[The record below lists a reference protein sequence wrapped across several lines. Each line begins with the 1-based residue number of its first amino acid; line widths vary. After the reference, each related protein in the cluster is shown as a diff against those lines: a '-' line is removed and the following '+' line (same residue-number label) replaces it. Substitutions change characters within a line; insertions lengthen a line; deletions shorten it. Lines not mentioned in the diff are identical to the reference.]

1 MESSLY
7 QCILGVCLLLNL
19 GGCCDISLS
28 TCGGQAPGD
37 VLIGVLNPCHA
48 KVEALHKRIQPEAY
62 NCTDFDLTP
71 FTRTLAAA
79 YTIEEINNSGFLPG
93 VRLGYVICDTCSDA
107 TKAIHA
113 TENLLSI
120 NGSLPVQCDYID
132 YRPPVKV
139 IIGSRYS
146 EESIPVARLLGLH
159 MVPQISCTAS
169 APVLSDK
176 LRFGSFL
183 RMIPSDVHQ
192 TQALAKL
199 MTRFSWDWIGVVSGD
214 DDYGK
219 AALQSFLLDADNA
232 GVCVAFQEVLPH
244 YLDHTHTNR
253 RIQEVAGQIRS
264 SKAQVVLLIVK
275 GELVAEL
282 FQEMIRTN
290 TTRTWIAS
298 DAWSISRQLAS
309 MEGINE
315 VGDIFGF
322 TFITGEIPGFK
333 EYLLKLQP
341 SPGAVNHYI
350 QMYKELRF
358 KCTPELLQYRECLKN
373 NLTELC
379 QMPDSI
385 KYKSNRACHVPDPQ
399 KADDDFLVQNVDL
412 TELYSEKVAV
422 LTVAHALKQLL
433 QCNETACPGEKNF
446 QPWKLLEELKKV
458 KFELD
463 NRLIYFDESGNSVN
477 GYDLIMWVKAGD
489 KREFRVV
496 GSYEVLKGIVEIN
509 EDKLQ
514 WMDNNNNTVPRSRC
528 SELCGPGSRKDV
540 SNISCCYNC
549 TACEEGTYTDDWN
562 QHDCEKCPNGTW
574 SLKGWDHCEER
585 TEKFQRWNEPYA
597 IALVTAAVLGLLLL
611 MAVLIIFLIH
621 RKTPA
626 VKIAGGKLCYVMIAG
641 LSVSFASVVLFVG
654 MPNDHLCRARQAMY
668 GLGFTLCV
676 SCILVRAFRTF
687 LAFLFDLDRQHRLK
701 KLYKPVAIVVISTGV
716 QGLICVFWLI
726 FDSPKVTYF
735 LDGMDK
741 WLQCTEGTSV
751 GFGIMLS
758 YIGLLA
764 FICFLL
770 AFKGRKVPQDF
781 NETGNIIFGMLI
793 YLFVWVCFI
802 PIYVSRE
809 KLNER
814 SVVQASA
821 ILASNYGIIFCHFV
835 PKCYIA
841 LCRRKENV
849 HEVFK
854 KRLRKFT
861 IDTSVNVFDITMRSG
876 SPGGMSAAGSQSDND
891 SAFAEPQE
899 PSVASVGA
907 AANVFRHSER
917 DATHLS
923 LRKRRLRSHS
933 F

>member
-19 GGCCDISLS
+19 GRCCDISLS

-350 QMYKELRF
+350 QTYKELRF

-373 NLTELC
+373 NPTELC
-379 QMPDSI
+379 EMPDSI
-385 KYKSNRACHVPDPQ
+385 KYKSDRACHVPDPQ

-422 LTVAHALKQLL
+422 LTVAHALKRLL

-458 KFELD
+458 KFQLD

-496 GSYEVLKGIVEIN
+496 GSYEVLKGFVEID

-514 WMDNNNNTVPRSRC
+514 WMDNNNNNTVPRSRC

-585 TEKFQRWNEPYA
+585 KEKFQRWNEPYA

-687 LAFLFDLDRQHRLK
+687 LAFLFDRDRQHRLK
-701 KLYKPVAIVVISTGV
+701 KFYKPVAIVAISTGV

-735 LDGMDK
+735 LD
-741 WLQCTEGTSV
+741 
-751 GFGIMLS
+751 
-758 YIGLLA
+758 
-764 FICFLL
+764 
-770 AFKGRKVPQDF
+770 
-781 NETGNIIFGMLI
+781 
-793 YLFVWVCFI
+793 
-802 PIYVSRE
+802 
-809 KLNER
+809 
-814 SVVQASA
+814 
-821 ILASNYGIIFCHFV
+821 
-835 PKCYIA
+835 
-841 LCRRKENV
+841 
-849 HEVFK
+849 
-854 KRLRKFT
+854 
-861 IDTSVNVFDITMRSG
+861 VNVFDITMRSS

-899 PSVASVGA
+899 PPVASVGA
-907 AANVFRHSER
+907 AANVSRHSER

-923 LRKRRLRSHS
+923 RRKRRLRSQS